1 MSLLL
6 VLEGHGDTGPI
17 SGQALGMTNIVA
29 RGGENLD
36 IARDIVEHRLDD
48 LLAFVTAIRGRLQ

>member
-1 MSLLL
+1 MKK
-6 VLEGHGDTGPI
+6 
-17 SGQALGMTNIVA
+17 IVA